1 MKVRK
6 IDLSEY
12 TWEDEDTKTK
22 LKPAILLKRLLLAPA
37 RGLNADALLKA
48 DDVAMQI
55 SPRATEVLLQ
65 KADWEECCA
74 ALNDLKGLGGGYSVL
89 VRRVLKAPEVDVVEA
104 PTQAEV
110 SSGPDVRPTE

>member
-12 TWEDEDTKTK
+12 IWEDEDEKTK
-22 LKPAILLKRLLLAPA
+22 IKPAVLLKRFLLAPA
-37 RGLNADALLKA
+37 RSLNGEELLKA

-55 SPRATEVLLQ
+55 SPRATEVLLE

-89 VRRVLKAPEVDVVEA
+89 VRRVLKAPEVEV
-104 PTQAEV
+104 AEV
-110 SSGPDVRPTE
+110 AANAPE